1 MNPETDLIIFTTTA
15 VLSLLMLTA
24 IYLAFRAYRKSKGMS
39 EHLPERDFQLPID
52 KQKLY
57 FYGSFFNPDSPLPS
71 RKRFIPLYISV
82 ITLYVLTVI
91 CFFTDLLMFAWLF
104 NFLIFAVVIFV
115 GVKFLKVLI
124 DDRTASKIL

>member
-1 MNPETDLIIFTTTA
+1 MNLETDLIIFTSTA
-15 VLSLLMLTA
+15 LLSLLLLTA

-39 EHLPERDFQLPID
+39 ENLHERDFQLPID

-82 ITLYVLTVI
+82 ISLYILTVI
-91 CFFTDLLMFAWLF
+91 CFYTGLLLFAWLF
-104 NFLIFAVVIFV
+104 NFLIFAVVLFV
-115 GVKFLKVLI
+115 GVKFIKILI
-124 DDRTASKIL
+124 DDKTASKII